1 MENELDKD
9 KLIEELKKKVVA
21 AEEQEEQWLYT
32 YNHILSHL
40 SDIGKLLVVHG
51 EYFKKLKKEKKKK
64 EYAFLNLEPLIRTCG
79 DMVETAILNSE
90 ESLKGNLPY
99 LLTPKDSNELKVAVL
114 LNELITSYDEHP
126 RLSPKARLEKLLL
139 SKRFHFEAEQR
150 DIDIDVFKLSNEAQ
164 KRIITLVNTDK
175 RNGL

>member
-1 MENELDKD
+1 VESELDKD

-21 AEEQEEQWLYT
+21 AEEQEDQWLYT